1 MAPDTS
7 ISRVNYGIC
16 LPLPLLLSLPSCSL
30 FNMGAKAVLLNANR
44 DTSPLCSDLS
54 MASLSISVKASISH
68 RTCKALPDLSQ
79 LTHGHSAHHAS
90 CLMPSFLL
98 HITSN
103 LSAEPVSSIFKT
115 PAESDRFGPPPSH
128 DSGPSHHPLLL
139 GHCTRLFLISQFPP
153 FDPHPPPSSLFLSQ
167 AKTVP
172 PPPPQRCP
180 SANP

>member
-1 MAPDTS
+1 
-7 ISRVNYGIC
+7 
-16 LPLPLLLSLPSCSL
+16 
-30 FNMGAKAVLLNANR
+30 
-44 DTSPLCSDLS
+44 
-54 MASLSISVKASISH
+54 
-68 RTCKALPDLSQ
+68 
-79 LTHGHSAHHAS
+79 
-90 CLMPSFLL
+90 MPSFLL

-115 PAESDRFGPPPSH
+115 PAESDRFAPPPSY

-172 PPPPQRCP
+172 PPPPKGAHALIPENWGYVALCGKRDLANGVKVKDGE
-180 SANP
+180 SALEEEGGLVKET